1 MLVGKVKKESKFHY
15 KTLETLWQLDPE
27 TATEFAA
34 LCELIAHDN
43 CDSYSCIS
51 TTEIIPDIN
60 YEYELDGQALNR
72 IADAGLILGVRSEC
86 RMFDDL
92 QDTFFFY
99 SEDILAEIKPKTNSA
114 LDMIFYTYPL
124 SSSGKDI
131 YEIAEIQADDNYLP
145 DIVFFLKVKYE
156 VELNVNV
163 NPIISVN
170 SDVVIGD
177 KDINLLEGYYPQSSK
192 KLTCTKNVELPH

>member
-1 MLVGKVKKESKFHY
+1 
-15 KTLETLWQLDPE
+15 
-27 TATEFAA
+27 
-34 LCELIAHDN
+34 
-43 CDSYSCIS
+43 
-51 TTEIIPDIN
+51 
-60 YEYELDGQALNR
+60 
-72 IADAGLILGVRSEC
+72 
-86 RMFDDL
+86 
-92 QDTFFFY
+92 
-99 SEDILAEIKPKTNSA
+99 
-114 LDMIFYTYPL
+114 MIFYTYPL

-177 KDINLLEGYYPQSSK
+177 KDINLLEGYYSQSSK
-192 KLTCTKNVELPH
+192 KLTCIKNVELPH